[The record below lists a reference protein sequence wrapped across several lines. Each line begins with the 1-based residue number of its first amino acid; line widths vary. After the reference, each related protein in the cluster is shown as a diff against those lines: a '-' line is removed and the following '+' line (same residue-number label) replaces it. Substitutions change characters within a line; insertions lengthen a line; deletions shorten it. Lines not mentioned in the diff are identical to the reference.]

1 MCIQMTFLRQL
12 FSQSTKYAFKELISF
27 MDWSYMSIHITFLR
41 KLLVIKFTFKLRF
54 QFSSW
59 IALYSFKLLFGENFF
74 SQSLHS
80 KSLFSSCT
88 HGCFFLKWALRKQS
102 VSNVSGFKLVLNL
115 IVNNPPAEKALSFS
129 TEVRALRNW
138 CPF

>member
-1 MCIQMTFLRQL
+1 MYSNDIFETTFFTKYKVCIQRAYFLHGH
-12 FSQSTKYAFKELISF
+12 
-27 MDWSYMSIHITFLR
+27 MSIHITFLR

-88 HGCFFLKWALRKQS
+88 QGCFSLKWALRKQS

-129 TEVRALRNW
+129 TEVGALRIW